1 MNIDSFQRFL
11 ARVEPGLTKEEK
23 KDKITQIADVSLFTE
38 CYNADLT
45 FMGCIEYEIN
55 IMEQNGIKK
64 GVLFC
69 NVNKLKKDSF
79 NPWLY
84 TPFSSN
90 FFRSQINIKE
100 FWFVFVDETSD
111 KSYQKFIDFAEE
123 NNLTDYYSKIFL
135 LSYFDSELH
144 HLK

>member
-69 NVNKLKKDSF
+69 DVNKLKKDSF

-100 FWFVFVDETSD
+100 FRS
-111 KSYQKFIDFAEE
+111 EE
-123 NNLTDYYSKIFL
+123 HT
-135 LSYFDSELH
+135 SELQSRP
-144 HLK
+144 HLVCRLLLEKKKY